1 MLELKKGLEIEGRY
15 VVHEHIGSGGFG
27 MVWRA
32 SDKQLGRDVALKR
45 LLKSGGTP
53 LGTEAQAVLEEAR
66 KHAQIVHTNV
76 VQVYDVLAVGGEH
89 LIVMEYVNGESL
101 QNQLRILARKGEVLP
116 LDRAVSILKDT
127 LSGIAFAHERKTIHR
142 DLSPANILLTQ
153 GGIPKIA
160 DFGIARVLPQDGS
173 TPSGSK
179 GIQGGTGNPN
189 FMAPEQARG
198 EAADFGSDLFMVGII
213 GYLLLTGRH
222 PFAHASG
229 LFQIPEL
236 LTDQNFSPDAP
247 RAPSV
252 LGVTQQKL
260 FREYAAVVMRL
271 LHREKAG
278 RFQTAREAIE
288 ALEAV
293 EPMSDCPECGERVPD
308 HYSFCGFC
316 GTQMS
321 EPASEPVAAPAATVV
336 AAGKEDPDELVD
348 RGFRAS
354 RLRRWWDA
362 TDLYRRAIR
371 IDPQHS
377 LAHRNLAYA
386 LNRVGRYDEAEEVAS
401 TALGFK
407 GQSRAQEISL
417 LLERGYARSNLKKYD
432 DALQDVNDVLAQQPK
447 SVRALYSRSRIHL
460 FSGRIRDA
468 LVDAREVLKYE
479 PDHNGALRILA
490 QAESAA

>member
-1 MLELKKGLEIEGRY
+1 MLELKKGVEIEDRY

-27 MVWRA
+27 AVWRA

-45 LLKSGGTP
+45 LLKSGGAP
-53 LGTEAQAVLEEAR
+53 LGAEAQAVLDEAR

-76 VQVYDVLAVGGEH
+76 VQVYDVLTVEGEH

-101 QNQLRILARKGEVLP
+101 QSLLRSLARKGEVLP
-116 LDRAVSILKDT
+116 LDRAVSVLKDT

-160 DFGIARVLPQDGS
+160 DFGIARVLPPDGT

-179 GIQGGTGNPN
+179 GVQGGTGNPH

-198 EAADFGSDLFMVGII
+198 EAADFGSDLFMVGIV

-222 PFAHASG
+222 PFAHSSG
-229 LFQIPEL
+229 LFEIPEL
-236 LTDQNFSPDAP
+236 LSDQNFTPELP
-247 RAPSV
+247 RAPTV

-278 RFQTAREAIE
+278 RFQGAREAIE
-288 ALEAV
+288 ALEAI
-293 EPMSDCPECGERVPD
+293 EPMSDCPECGERVPE
-308 HYSFCGFC
+308 HYRFCGYC
-316 GTQMS
+316 GSAIEQVQTT
-321 EPASEPVAAPAATVV
+321 PAPDKAQHPEAV
-336 AAGKEDPDELVD
+336 GMDDPDELVE

-362 TDLYRRAIR
+362 IELYRRAIALAPR
-371 IDPQHS
+371 HG
-377 LAHRNLAYA
+377 LAHRNIAYA
-386 LNRVGRYDEAEEVAS
+386 LNRVGRYDEAEALAT
-401 TALGFK
+401 TALGFD
-407 GQSRAQEISL
+407 GQSNAQEISL

-432 DALQDVNDVLAQQPK
+432 EALVDVNEVLNRQPQ
-447 SVRALYSRSRIHL
+447 SVRALYSRARIHL
-460 FSGRIRDA
+460 FSGRIADA
-468 LVDAREVLKYE
+468 LHDARVVLRLE